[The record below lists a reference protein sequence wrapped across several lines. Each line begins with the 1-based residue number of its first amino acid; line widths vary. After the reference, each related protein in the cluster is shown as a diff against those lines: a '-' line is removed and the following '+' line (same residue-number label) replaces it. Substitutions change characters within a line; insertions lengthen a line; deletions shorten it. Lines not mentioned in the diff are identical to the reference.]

1 MKKRLFLFIIIVSAF
16 AAAFPSHATAVRT
29 VSFTAD
35 VSSEASDPAAR
46 KKNKAS
52 EPVIDF
58 THRYADIHLTMK
70 LSRLKTLNK
79 FLPNSLR
86 REIGDE
92 YYPEIRRQ
100 LTTGDSM
107 SFKEGKA
114 GIERFPDG
122 KVKLT
127 LTFPNFIM
135 VIREATWEQI
145 DEVFEEYF

>member
-1 MKKRLFLFIIIVSAF
+1 MKRFLLLLSLAASLMFAPVTVSR
-16 AAAFPSHATAVRT
+16 AAADDAV
-29 VSFTAD
+29 AA
-35 VSSEASDPAAR
+35 EAAAR
-46 KKNKAS
+46 KKKT

-58 THRYADIHLTMK
+58 THRYADIHLSMK

-86 REIGDE
+86 REVGDE

-107 SFKEGKA
+107 AFKEGKA
-114 GIERFPDG
+114 SIERFDDG

>member
-1 MKKRLFLFIIIVSAF
+1 MVSTLVWPVSAK
-16 AAAFPSHATAVRT
+16 AF
-29 VSFTAD
+29 
-35 VSSEASDPAAR
+35 VSSEDPATEAEAR
-46 KKNKAS
+46 KKNKQN

-70 LSRLKTLNK
+70 LSKLKTLNR
-79 FLPNSLR
+79 LMPNSLR

-114 GIERFPDG
+114 SIERFPDD

>member
-1 MKKRLFLFIIIVSAF
+1 MKRFVLILSLAASLMLAPVTVSR
-16 AAAFPSHATAVRT
+16 AAADDATA
-29 VSFTAD
+29 A
-35 VSSEASDPAAR
+35 EAAAR
-46 KKNKAS
+46 KKKT

-58 THRYADIHLTMK
+58 THRYADIHLSMK

-86 REIGDE
+86 REVGDE

-100 LTTGDSM
+100 LTAGDSM

-114 GIERFPDG
+114 SIERFDDG

-127 LTFPNFIM
+127 LVFPNFIM

>member
-1 MKKRLFLFIIIVSAF
+1 MKRFLLLLSF
-16 AAAFPSHATAVRT
+16 AASLMLAPVTVSRAAADDATA
-29 VSFTAD
+29 A
-35 VSSEASDPAAR
+35 EAAAR
-46 KKNKAS
+46 KKKT

-58 THRYADIHLTMK
+58 THRYADIHLSMK

-86 REIGDE
+86 REVGDE

-100 LTTGDSM
+100 LTAGDSM
-107 SFKEGKA
+107 AFKEGKA
-114 GIERFPDG
+114 SIERFDDG

>member
-1 MKKRLFLFIIIVSAF
+1 MYILAVLSTLVVGSGSVTELNAAEASE
-16 AAAFPSHATAVRT
+16 AAAR
-29 VSFTAD
+29 
-35 VSSEASDPAAR
+35 R
-46 KKNKAS
+46 RNKAD

-92 YYPEIRRQ
+92 YYPEIRRC
-100 LTTGDSM
+100 LTAGDSM

-114 GIERFPDG
+114 SIERFEGG

>member
-1 MKKRLFLFIIIVSAF
+1 MKRLIYILLILASFASAGTAYAAGAVSIVS
-16 AAAFPSHATAVRT
+16 
-29 VSFTAD
+29 D
-35 VSSEASDPAAR
+35 SSTESPAEASR
-46 KKNKAS
+46 KKKQT

-58 THRYADIHLTMK
+58 THRYADIHLSMK

-86 REIGDE
+86 REVGDE

-107 SFKEGKA
+107 SFKEGQA
-114 GIERFPDG
+114 SIERFADG

-145 DEVFEEYF
+145 DEVFVEYF

>member
-1 MKKRLFLFIIIVSAF
+1 MKRFVLILSL
-16 AAAFPSHATAVRT
+16 AASLMLAPATLSRA
-29 VSFTAD
+29 
-35 VSSEASDPAAR
+35 ASDDAVAAEAAAR
-46 KKNKAS
+46 KKKTS

-58 THRYADIHLTMK
+58 THRYADIHLSMK

-86 REIGDE
+86 REVGDE

-100 LTTGDSM
+100 LTAGDSM

-114 GIERFPDG
+114 SIERFDDG

-127 LTFPNFIM
+127 LVFPNFIM